1 MSYDLNPSSS
11 HDLNITPNASQKLI
25 GASPSSQTQK
35 GPISLSSSPIEGL
48 KSASKKSE
56 VPTSMYLMAAD
67 NLQLSLEQKSF
78 YSGIVK
84 SGGTNSQVG
93 TFEANM
99 TPVSGVKIGG
109 VMLDIDESAVEGE
122 ERTDQ
127 SMDGIQ
133 EILSEMKD

>member
-1 MSYDLNPSSS
+1 
-11 HDLNITPNASQKLI
+11 
-25 GASPSSQTQK
+25 
-35 GPISLSSSPIEGL
+35 
-48 KSASKKSE
+48 
-56 VPTSMYLMAAD
+56 MYLMAAD